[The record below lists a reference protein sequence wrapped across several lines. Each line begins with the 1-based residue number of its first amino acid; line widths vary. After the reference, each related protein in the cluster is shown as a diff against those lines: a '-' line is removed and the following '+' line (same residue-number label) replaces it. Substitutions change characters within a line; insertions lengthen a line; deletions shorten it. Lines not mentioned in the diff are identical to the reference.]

1 MAELLALSEAE
12 TEDCLS
18 DMVSFN
24 PLAVQGFMYS
34 IKQCCGSAVI
44 WLSWIWI
51 RVVLGMRLHIGCRSK
66 EIDQILTNALEFKPS
81 EGVLGD
87 FYVLLLA

>member
-24 PLAVQGFMYS
+24 PLAVEGLMYS
-34 IKQCCGSAVI
+34 IFS
-44 WLSWIWI
+44 S
-51 RVVLGMRLHIGCRSK
+51 VVDPL
-66 EIDQILTNALEFKPS
+66 
-81 EGVLGD
+81 
-87 FYVLLLA
+87 

>member
-24 PLAVQGFMYS
+24 PLAVQGLNAVLRIRIHQIHMFLGLLDPDPS
-34 IKQCCGSAVI
+34 VIKQI
-44 WLSWIWI
+44 
-51 RVVLGMRLHIGCRSK
+51 
-66 EIDQILTNALEFKPS
+66 
-81 EGVLGD
+81 
-87 FYVLLLA
+87 